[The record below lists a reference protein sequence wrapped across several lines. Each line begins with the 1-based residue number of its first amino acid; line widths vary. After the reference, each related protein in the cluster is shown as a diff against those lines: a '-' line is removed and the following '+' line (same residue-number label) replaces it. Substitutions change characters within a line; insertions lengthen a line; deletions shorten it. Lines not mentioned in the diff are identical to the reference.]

1 MSQSF
6 CLVSRAF
13 VAGCLTVLVSLSAGS
28 VMADEAAFAEVP
40 EAATIEFLPAK
51 NEAAVPEH
59 FRLQPHRFEAEA
71 ELLRER
77 GSLRTLAVTFPS
89 PVETIIPENN
99 TVHAEYFQPA
109 GPGPFPG
116 VVVLHILG
124 GEFPL
129 SQTVASALARAQV
142 AALFVKMPYYGERR
156 SKESP
161 RRMISRNPRET
172 AESMRQAVLDIRRA
186 GAWLSAR
193 PEVDQERLGV
203 TGISLGGIMSA
214 LSAAGEPR
222 FRKVAIYLGGGK
234 LGENLWS
241 MEHRDAELFRA
252 EWLKAGES
260 RESFLKALEPV
271 DPATHGRLLNDRD
284 VLMVNAKTDEIIP
297 HAATMALWNSI
308 GTKPELVWLDAGH
321 ITAAAYLPGEM
332 VRLQKFFT
340 AWKPESRPVTP

>member
-1 MSQSF
+1 MTW
-6 CLVSRAF
+6 LIKMVRVWNV
-13 VAGCLTVLVSLSAGS
+13 VAGLSLWTVV
-28 VMADEAAFAEVP
+28 VTADEPQFADVP
-40 EAATIEFLPAK
+40 DAATIDFAPAK
-51 NEAAVPEH
+51 NEDVVPER
-59 FRLQPHRFEAEA
+59 FRLKPHRFEAEA
-71 ELLRER
+71 ELLRES
-77 GSLRTLAVTFPS
+77 GSLRTISVTFPS
-89 PVETIIPENN
+89 PVETAVPENN
-99 TVHAEYFQPA
+99 TVYGEYFQPA
-109 GPGPFPG
+109 GAGPFPG

-129 SQTVASALARAQV
+129 SQTVASSLARAKV
-142 AALFVKMPYYGERR
+142 AALFIKMPYYGERR

-172 AESMRQAVLDIRRA
+172 AEGMTQAVLDVRRA
-186 GAWLSAR
+186 GAWLAAR
-193 PEVDQERLGV
+193 PEVDKQRLGV

-234 LGENLWS
+234 LGENLWN
-241 MEHRDAELFRA
+241 MEHRDADAFRA
-252 EWLKAGES
+252 EWIKAGET
-260 RESFLKALEPV
+260 RESFLKLLEPV
-271 DPATHGRLLNDRD
+271 DPATHGRLLKDRD

-297 HAATMALWNSI
+297 HAATMALWDSI

-340 AWKPESRPVTP
+340 AWKPAP

>member
-1 MSQSF
+1 MTW
-6 CLVSRAF
+6 LHKIVRGWIA
-13 VAGCLTVLVSLSAGS
+13 VAWLSGMAN
-28 VMADEAAFAEVP
+28 VATADEPLFVEVP
-40 EAATIEFLPAK
+40 EVASIEFTAAT
-51 NEAAVPEH
+51 NEQTVPPH
-59 FRLQPHRFEAEA
+59 FRLKPHRFEAET
-71 ELLRER
+71 ELLRENSSWR
-77 GSLRTLAVTFPS
+77 SLAVTFPS
-89 PVETIIPENN
+89 PVDSAVSENN
-99 TVHAEYFQPA
+99 TVYGEYFQPA

-129 SQTVASALARAQV
+129 SQTVASSLARAKV
-142 AALFVKMPYYGERR
+142 AALFIKMPYYGERR
-156 SKESP
+156 SPNSP

-172 AESMRQAVLDIRRA
+172 AEGMTQAVLDVRRA
-186 GAWLSAR
+186 GAWLAAR
-193 PEVDQERLGV
+193 PEVDRQRLGV

-241 MEHRDAELFRA
+241 MQHRDADAFRD
-252 EWLKAGES
+252 EWLKAGET
-260 RESFLKALEPV
+260 RESFLKLLEPV
-271 DPATHGRLLNDRD
+271 DPATHGRLLKDRD

-297 HAATMALWNSI
+297 HTATMALWDSI

-332 VRLQKFFT
+332 VRLQKFFS
-340 AWKPESRPVTP
+340 AWK

>member
-1 MSQSF
+1 MTTNRSRIKVVRCRVGQARFERRPTREPAENIWWAGAAKRRLSHPTVSQTVEF
-6 CLVSRAF
+6 VSCAF

-51 NEAAVPEH
+51 NEGAVPEH

-89 PVETIIPENN
+89 PVETIVPENN

-156 SKESP
+156 SKES
-161 RRMISRNPRET
+161 
-172 AESMRQAVLDIRRA
+172 D
-186 GAWLSAR
+186 
-193 PEVDQERLGV
+193 
-203 TGISLGGIMSA
+203 
-214 LSAAGEPR
+214 
-222 FRKVAIYLGGGK
+222 RKSV
-234 LGENLWS
+234 
-241 MEHRDAELFRA
+241 
-252 EWLKAGES
+252 
-260 RESFLKALEPV
+260 V
-271 DPATHGRLLNDRD
+271 
-284 VLMVNAKTDEIIP
+284 
-297 HAATMALWNSI
+297 
-308 GTKPELVWLDAGH
+308 
-321 ITAAAYLPGEM
+321 
-332 VRLQKFFT
+332 
-340 AWKPESRPVTP
+340 

>member
-6 CLVSRAF
+6 CLASRAF
-13 VAGCLTVLVSLSAGS
+13 VAGCLTVLVCLSAGS

-89 PVETIIPENN
+89 PVETIVPENN

-172 AESMRQAVLDIRRA
+172 AESMRQAVLDIRRDVVGRCVLDDPDGERRVCHSRKLTA
-186 GAWLSAR
+186 ISRPRCPSAR
-193 PEVDQERLGV
+193 VHRWQRRD
-203 TGISLGGIMSA
+203 
-214 LSAAGEPR
+214 PR
-222 FRKVAIYLGGGK
+222 
-234 LGENLWS
+234 
-241 MEHRDAELFRA
+241 
-252 EWLKAGES
+252 
-260 RESFLKALEPV
+260 
-271 DPATHGRLLNDRD
+271 T
-284 VLMVNAKTDEIIP
+284 T
-297 HAATMALWNSI
+297 AAT
-308 GTKPELVWLDAGH
+308 
-321 ITAAAYLPGEM
+321 AA
-332 VRLQKFFT
+332 
-340 AWKPESRPVTP
+340 